1 MSQKSSPF
9 KRGIVRE
16 LDPENARAKVEFQ
29 DEDGAS
35 SFWLSINSNMA
46 SGSGSRTYAMPEI
59 GSQVHCLVDWRGEDG
74 VILGAS
80 YSKKDRPPANKATD
94 MAGKLGGGLEYLYD
108 KVAGSFWLKTKGPI
122 TLQCGSSTVEI
133 QPGQIV
139 LKAAAI
145 QMIQG

>member
-1 MSQKSSPF
+1 MSQQSSAF
-9 KRGIVRE
+9 KRGEVRE
-16 LDPENARAKVEFQ
+16 LDPENARAKVEFL

-35 SFWLSINSNMA
+35 SFWLSVNSSLA

-94 MAGKLGGGLEYLYD
+94 IAMKLGGGLDFLYD
-108 KVAGSFWLKTKGPI
+108 KAAGTLWLKVPGVL
-122 TLQCGSSTVEI
+122 TLQCGGSTIEL

>member
-1 MSQKSSPF
+1 MSQQSSAF
-9 KRGIVRE
+9 KRGEVRE
-16 LDPENARAKVEFQ
+16 LDPENARAKVEFL

-35 SFWLSINSNMA
+35 SFWLSVNSSLA

-80 YSKKDRPPANKATD
+80 YSKKDRPPATKATE

-108 KVAGSFWLKTKGPI
+108 KVAGTFWLKTKGPI

-145 QMIQG
+145 QLIKG

>member
-1 MSQKSSPF
+1 MSQQSSAF
-9 KRGIVRE
+9 KRGEVRE
-16 LDPENARAKVEFQ
+16 LDPENARAKVEFL

-35 SFWLSINSNMA
+35 SFWLSVNSSLA

-80 YSKKDRPPANKATD
+80 YSKKDRPPATKATE

-108 KVAGSFWLKTKGPI
+108 KVAGTLFLKSPGLI
-122 TLQCGSSTVEI
+122 TLQCGGSTIEL

-139 LKAAAI
+139 LKAAVI
-145 QMIQG
+145 QLIKG